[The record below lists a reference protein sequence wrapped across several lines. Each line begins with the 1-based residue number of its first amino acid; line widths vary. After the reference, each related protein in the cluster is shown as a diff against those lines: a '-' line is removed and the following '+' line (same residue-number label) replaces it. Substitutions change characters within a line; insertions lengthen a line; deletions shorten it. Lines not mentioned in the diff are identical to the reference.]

1 MKTWM
6 IKNGIDRIN
15 RGRFITNAN
24 MNMIDMNTEFKI
36 PNMNNFLVVNTNI
49 INTIDHMIIN
59 HAPIFPRVH
68 TSESNK

>member
-1 MKTWM
+1 MKTWT
-6 IKNGIDRIN
+6 IKNGMDRIN

-36 PNMNNFLVVNTNI
+36 PNVKNFLEVNANV

-59 HAPIFPRVH
+59 HSPIFPRVH

>member
-24 MNMIDMNTEFKI
+24 MNIIDMNTEFKI
-36 PNMNNFLVVNTNI
+36 PNMNNFI
-49 INTIDHMIIN
+49 IKYKILNQNGLLSFKVMN
-59 HAPIFPRVH
+59 RWNV
-68 TSESNK
+68 